1 MFRVCSRKDLI
12 SRFCHYGKT
21 NPKENAK
28 MKDDKKDVK
37 QDLVPAED
45 ILIFELDDRLEFGT
59 PILEP
64 ALSLLDQTACNGSA
78 CNSRACPQQPA

>member
-1 MFRVCSRKDLI
+1 
-12 SRFCHYGKT
+12 
-21 NPKENAK
+21 
-28 MKDDKKDVK
+28 MKDEKKDVR
-37 QDLVPAED
+37 QELVPAED

-78 CNSRACPQQPA
+78 CNSTACPQQPSGVGPG